1 MMKDMKTILVIEDNA
16 EMLENLAGILELANY
31 RVLTAPNGKVGVDIA
46 THQKPDLILCDVMM
60 PVLDGYGVLHILS
73 NDPATRNIPFI
84 FLTALGDK
92 SDFRR
97 GMRLGADDYII
108 KPFDGLE
115 LLQAIEMRIRKKQHI
130 EDAVRQ
136 GLVDLSD
143 LFTVQEPAAWEGF
156 AETVPLRVYRKK
168 EIAFTEGRQATE
180 IFFISKG
187 RMKTYK
193 SSKEGKELITGL
205 HSTGTFIGF
214 APFFYNSI
222 NSETAMALEDSEV
235 YVLQKEEFFRT
246 LFANVDAAKKMMQ
259 ALSSALIETQ
269 RRLLEVAYHTVR
281 QRVASTLLWIYER
294 YGSAEAKEPV
304 ITESRK
310 DLSGIIGTAVE
321 SLNRT
326 LADFKDE
333 GLIDIIDSGIMLL
346 DKKRLEKL

>member
-1 MMKDMKTILVIEDNA
+1 MKDMRTILVIEDNS

-31 RVLTAPNGKVGVDIA
+31 KVLTAPNGKAGVDVA
-46 THQKPDLILCDVMM
+46 THSKPDLILCDVMM
-60 PVLDGYGVLHILS
+60 PMLDGYGVLHILS
-73 NDPATRNIPFI
+73 NDPVTRNIPFI
-84 FLTALGDK
+84 FLSALGDK

-115 LLQAIEMRIRKKQHI
+115 LLEAIELRIRKRQQI
-130 EDAVRQ
+130 EDTVKE
-136 GLVDLSD
+136 GLLDLNG
-143 LFTVQEPAAWEGF
+143 FFNNRRTTGWEGF
-156 AETVPLRVYRKK
+156 TESLPRRVYKKK
-168 EIAFTEGRQATE
+168 EIAFIEGRQSTE

-187 RMKTYK
+187 KMKTYK

-205 HSTGTFIGF
+205 HSTGTFIGV

-235 YVLQKEEFFRT
+235 YVLQKEEFFKA
-246 LFANVDAAKKMMQ
+246 LFTNMDAAKKFMQ
-259 ALSSALIETQ
+259 VLSAALIETQ

-281 QRVASTLLWIYER
+281 QRVASTLLWIYGQ
-294 YGSAEAKEPV
+294 YGLGQAKEFV
-304 ITESRK
+304 ITESRR

-333 GLIDIIDSGIMLL
+333 GLIDIVDTGIMLL